1 MSNITYKIKYS
12 SLDSFLIESY
22 IKNFNSVLR
31 FTYNRI
37 LDELK
42 ISTKD
47 LTALQSSMNNIF
59 IKSHLKN
66 SAIYKAREIYSRNK
80 DRKIIFGGKSNFDL
94 RNKNKISREEFREN
108 RLVPLV
114 SIGEAQYKGNRHF
127 LIIDSKTILFKP
139 ERDKHIILNLQSVG
153 RKRSKELDKLIKL
166 QEEKAIP
173 ITYQL
178 SKEYVYI
185 TFDYN
190 YLKSFSYSVK
200 HNRVM
205 AIDLNPNYIGYSICD
220 WKKDYEYQLIKSGM
234 FSLKPLNDYAN
245 SLSVSS
251 DSKEVKYIVN
261 KRNHEIIE
269 IAKNLFEICKH
280 YHCEVF
286 SLEQL
291 SIKSGSLDKGKRL
304 NRLINNQWNRNLLVS
319 QIKKYINASSTTL
332 IEVQPQY
339 SSIIGNLV
347 NRKLELPDA
356 ILSSIEISRRGFEFS
371 NQYIFNR
378 RQRSKTVIFP
388 ELNKVKDFIAQS
400 MEELDYK
407 MTDFNEWDDLWL
419 VVKKSKVKYRF
430 PLLSKYESSPFSKNF
445 IKRRTILYS
454 F

>member
-1 MSNITYKIKYS
+1 MSNITFKIKYS

-37 LDELK
+37 LDDPK

-47 LTALQSSMNNIF
+47 LTTLQSNMSNVF

-66 SAIYKAREIYSRNK
+66 SAIYKAKEIYSRNK
-80 DRKIIFGGKSNFDL
+80 DKKVIFGGKSNFEL
-94 RNKNKISREEFREN
+94 RNKNKISQEEFREN
-108 RLVPLV
+108 RLLPLL
-114 SIGEAQYKGNRHF
+114 SIGEANQKGNRHF
-127 LIIDSKTILFKP
+127 LIVDSKTILFKP
-139 ERDKHIILNLQSVG
+139 EKDKHIIFNLQSVG

-166 QEEKAIP
+166 QEEKVIP

-178 SKEYVYI
+178 SKEYIYI
-185 TFDYN
+185 TFDYS
-190 YLKSFSYSVK
+190 YLKYFSYSIK
-200 HNRVM
+200 QNRVM
-205 AIDLNPNYIGYSICD
+205 AIDINPNYVGYSICD
-220 WKKDYEYQLIKSGM
+220 WKKDYDYTLVKSGM
-234 FSLKPLNDYAN
+234 FSLKPLRDYAN

-251 DSKEVKYIVN
+251 DSKEAGYLTN
-261 KRNHEIIE
+261 KRNHEIIG
-269 IAKNLFEICKH
+269 IAKDLFEICKH

-286 SLEQL
+286 SLEGL
-291 SIKSGSLDKGKRL
+291 SIKSGSLDKGRKL
-304 NRLINNQWNRNLLVS
+304 NRLINNQWNRNLLIG
-319 QIKKYINASSTTL
+319 QIRKHINASSTTL
-332 IEVQPQY
+332 VEIQPQY

-356 ILSSIEISRRGFEFS
+356 VLASIEISRRGYEFS

-378 RQRSKTVIFP
+378 RQRSKTIIFP
-388 ELNKVKDFIAQS
+388 ELDKVKNFIIQS
-400 MEELDYK
+400 MEELNYK
-407 MTDFNEWDDLWL
+407 MPDFNEWKELWI

-445 IKRRTILYS
+445 IKRKTIVYS